1 MDDLT
6 QMSYVARLAFPVYA
20 PRTYITSGYQ
30 GTLGSGYATAL
41 GAQDARRD
49 VPVVSI
55 AGDGGFMYTLQ
66 ELSTAVRHSIPVV
79 AVVFNDGA
87 FGNVRRMQVEKHGNR
102 VVATDL
108 TNPDFVRL
116 AESFGVAGVRVESP
130 AALRTALERAIAA
143 REPAL
148 IEVPVG
154 VMPDPFPFFNF
165 LPRVRGE
172 GS

>member
-1 MDDLT
+1 
-6 QMSYVARLAFPVYA
+6 
-20 PRTYITSGYQ
+20 
-30 GTLGSGYATAL
+30 
-41 GAQDARRD
+41 
-49 VPVVSI
+49 
-55 AGDGGFMYTLQ
+55 
-66 ELSTAVRHSIPVV
+66 
-79 AVVFNDGA
+79 
-87 FGNVRRMQVEKHGNR
+87 VE
-102 VVATDL
+102 ATDL